1 MILDDLITAL
11 VACPDQHAPVEI
23 DGKPA
28 GEFDSYRGYYD
39 QLALGTG
46 LEPITVAELLAAAS
60 EAKGKVFQGYKGGD
74 YLMTGDTA
82 VWFSE
87 YGCSSGVAIVGI
99 DHEGDTVRLLVAAIS
114 EYA

>member
-1 MILDDLITAL
+1 MTLDALITAL
-11 VACPDQHAPVEI
+11 VTCPDQDAPIEI
-23 DGKPA
+23 GGCPA

-46 LEPITVAELLAAAS
+46 LEPKTVGELLAKAS

-74 YLMTGDTA
+74 FQMHGRTP

-87 YGCSSGVAIVGI
+87 YGESSGIAIVGI
-99 DHEGDTVRLLVAAIS
+99 NHDDDVVQLLTADIS